1 MTIKIYVDW
10 SGDPGFRF
18 RRGSSELLI
27 IAAMMVDEEITV
39 AHLRKRLSLS
49 DDFEF
54 HFSQV
59 DHRIREEFCAYI
71 GTEIKIASAVVLK
84 VNKQLL
90 PKEFRL
96 KTGERVVADFI
107 ALCIKSLPP
116 LLLQN
121 AILIY
126 DGKKEQKSFRNILR
140 KTLSDALKPGI
151 YLGEVK
157 AVPASQNDGLQIA
170 DMLAG
175 LIRTDAKS
183 VRLKNLKILE
193 YPP

>member
-1 MTIKIYVDW
+1 MTIRIYVDW

-27 IAAMMVDEEITV
+27 IAAMMADEEITV
-39 AHLRKRLSLS
+39 APLRERLSMS

-54 HFSQV
+54 HFSKV
-59 DHRIREEFCAYI
+59 DYRIRKEFCSYI
-71 GTEIKIASAVVLK
+71 NAEIEIPGAVVLN

-90 PKEFRL
+90 PKDSRL
-96 KTGERVVADFI
+96 KTGEQIIADFV
-107 ALCIKSLPP
+107 ALCVKGLPAH
-116 LLLQN
+116 LLQN

-126 DGKKEQKSFRNILR
+126 DGKKEQKSFRHILR
-140 KTLSDALKPGI
+140 KTLSDALKPDI

-157 AVPASQNDGLQIA
+157 AIPASQNDGLQIA

-183 VRLKNLKILE
+183 VRIKNLKILE

>member
-1 MTIKIYVDW
+1 MTIRIYVDW

-27 IAAMMVDEEITV
+27 IATVMTDDEITV
-39 AHLRKRLSLS
+39 APLRDRLSMPT
-49 DDFEF
+49 DFEF
-54 HFSQV
+54 HFSKV
-59 DHRIREEFCAYI
+59 DHRIRQEFCSYI
-71 GTEIKIASAVVLK
+71 SAEIEIPGAVVLN

-90 PKEFRL
+90 PKESRL
-96 KTGERVVADFI
+96 KTSEQIIADFV
-107 ALCIKSLPP
+107 ALCVKSLPAH
-116 LLLQN
+116 LLQN

-126 DGKKEQKSFRNILR
+126 DGKKEQKSFRNTLR
-140 KTLSDALKPGI
+140 KALSDALKPDI

-175 LIRTDAKS
+175 LIRTNAKS